1 MGDVPNPWG
10 GLVAPSGPVAPPAAP
25 VAVASPV
32 EPPCPPLVYGDV
44 LMQPKTI
51 QAARADGAIAGTMIS
66 APLAPAF
73 GPITKGVNQV
83 IRAEPGDPTSAREPM
98 VVLSLKA
105 FWDSPTIIKARRIV
119 IACAGTG
126 VLAAGTIL
134 GTAISAGKTIWTLP
148 WGQAGT
154 TLLTVALGALIA
166 AVAAAITTGYFV
178 VQKTTDNN
186 PIQGNVAAAATK
198 GTT

>member
-1 MGDVPNPWG
+1 VPNPWG

-25 VAVASPV
+25 VAVAPPV
-32 EPPCPPLVYGDV
+32 APPCPPLASSGDV

-51 QAARADGAIAGTMIS
+51 QDARADRAVPGTMIS

-73 GPITKGVNQV
+73 GPITVGVEQV
-83 IRAEPGDPTSAREPM
+83 VRATPGDPTSAREPM
-98 VVLSLKA
+98 VVLTLKA
-105 FWDSPTIIKARRIV
+105 FWDSPTVIKARRII
-119 IACAGTG
+119 IACMGTG

-178 VQKTTDNN
+178 VQKTSDNN
-186 PIQGNVAAAATK
+186 PIQGAAATK
-198 GTT
+198 GTP